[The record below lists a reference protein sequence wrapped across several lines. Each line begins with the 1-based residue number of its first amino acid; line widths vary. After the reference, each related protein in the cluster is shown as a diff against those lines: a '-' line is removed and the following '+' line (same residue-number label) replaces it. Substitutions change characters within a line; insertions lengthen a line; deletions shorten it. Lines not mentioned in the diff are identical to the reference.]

1 MKTFK
6 HTLMVIGIVGLLFG
20 QAPGVWAAGA
30 PGDLGCCVVQNPG
43 GGALGIKATIAL
55 LYNDANKNVD
65 VKLRLERGGQQ
76 EFFILN
82 INELIYGMSNEEVC
96 CIILNP
102 NEPNVTDETRNSVSQ
117 LVADILWKFFPGLDP
132 TKTRLV
138 ITLGS
143 ISDTDGPAAQEFYDY
158 TTTPPTPTGRYF
170 SVADA
175 LIYAVDS
182 SKVKP
187 VDPSC
192 TLP

>member
-1 MKTFK
+1 MKAIK
-6 HTLMVIGIVGLLFG
+6 LTLVVVGIVGLLFG

-30 PGDLGCCVVQNPG
+30 PGFLGCCVVQNPG

-55 LYNDANKNVD
+55 LYDRFTNHNVD

-76 EFFILN
+76 KFFILN
-82 INELIYGMSNEEVC
+82 ISEPIYGMSNEEVC

-102 NEPNVTDETRNSVSQ
+102 NEPDVTEDTRNSVSL
-117 LVADILWKFFPGLDP
+117 LVADILALFFPGLDP

-143 ISDTDGPAAQEFYDY
+143 ISDTDGPAAQEFGN
-158 TTTPPTPTGRYF
+158 TGRFF
-170 SVADA
+170 SIADA

-192 TLP
+192 TSP